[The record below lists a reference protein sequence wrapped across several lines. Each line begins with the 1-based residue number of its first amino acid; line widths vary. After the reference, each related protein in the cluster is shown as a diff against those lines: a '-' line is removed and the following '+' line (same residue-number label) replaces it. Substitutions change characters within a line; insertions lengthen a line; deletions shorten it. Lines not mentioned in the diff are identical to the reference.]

1 MKKLVNIKDFGAC
14 ANESLQTRAIQDAI
28 DTVFLAGGG
37 AEQEVGH
44 YPTLILC
51 KITSFN
57 IGLLQ

>member
-37 AEQEVGH
+37 EVD
-44 YPTLILC
+44 YSPNTCYSLPQ
-51 KITSFN
+51 K
-57 IGLLQ
+57 